1 MTKLQAPVSHQSLA
15 PPNPNYIPGS
25 GQSEGHSGPLPTTRI
40 SVSSN
45 VGSTSAG
52 SQNHVTEHKA
62 AITLGI
68 IMGTFLGKSDY
79 ILKMFTIIL
88 FKL

>member
-1 MTKLQAPVSHQSLA
+1 MLYLYAKLFSICQEHVRCIKSLA
-15 PPNPNYIPGS
+15 PHNHNYI
-25 GQSEGHSGPLPTTRI
+25 QSTPQTRTPTRAHSGPLPRI

-45 VGSTSAG
+45 IGSTSAG

-68 IMGTFLGKSDY
+68 IMGTFLGKS
-79 ILKMFTIIL
+79 T
-88 FKL
+88 